1 MDIPILYLITDSGHM
16 AKAVLVILAL
26 FSIFSWGI
34 IINRFFML
42 AAVRRYNKKFID
54 YFNQHPG
61 IRNIENADRKQLE
74 SPAGEIGTTALEE
87 FRRIIRDAKLHRG
100 VSDWSFYLQ
109 NQFYMARERFDAEVG
124 RLARKQDWG
133 LYLLAVISSVAP
145 FLGLFGTVWGI
156 MLSFYEIG
164 EQASAS
170 LQVVAPGISA
180 ALITTIVGL
189 AVAIPSVIFFNIFNH
204 KVERIEDELDEFS
217 DHLLL
222 SLKRELFNLLY
233 TKGSKDTSHEKKA

>member
-1 MDIPILYLITDSGHM
+1 MDIPILYLITDSGLM
-16 AKAVLVILAL
+16 AKAVLIILAL

-54 YFNQHPG
+54 SFNQSSG
-61 IRNIENADRKQLE
+61 IRSIEKADRKQLE
-74 SPAGEIGTTALEE
+74 SPAGEIGSTALEE

-233 TKGSKDTSHEKKA
+233 TKGNKDTSHEKKA